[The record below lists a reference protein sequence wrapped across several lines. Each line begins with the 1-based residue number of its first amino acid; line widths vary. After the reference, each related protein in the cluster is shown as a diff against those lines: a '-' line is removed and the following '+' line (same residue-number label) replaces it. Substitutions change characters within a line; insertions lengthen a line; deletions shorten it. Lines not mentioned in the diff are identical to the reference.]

1 MSKPFATKIVQNDVL
16 TLQTN
21 DGASAQ
27 VILDQTLPLGNFN
40 VQILTDAFNKGI
52 RLKNNPQAF
61 FEIEGGNAQINLS
74 NGNLA
79 ENTTQ
84 LFMLGTGDVEQN
96 MLTVNNSITVAPAN
110 PLYNELNTGGAPGI
124 NVISRVNIVPD
135 PLGTRINSIIVN
147 TPNPDGREI
156 WFQNLGTA
164 VGQTLTFG
172 NLSGA
177 GTAGGLILAPGL
189 VDFVIP
195 PGGGASLMFD
205 ATASVD
211 GLWLIRAR
219 T

>member
-21 DGASAQ
+21 DGVSAQ
-27 VILDQTLPLGNFN
+27 VILDQTIPLGNFN
-40 VQILTDAFNKGI
+40 LQILTNAFNKGI
-52 RLKNNPQAF
+52 RLKNDPQAF
-61 FEIEGGNAQINLS
+61 LENRGRNAQINLS

-84 LFMLGTGDVEQN
+84 LFMLGSGIVTQN
-96 MLTVNNSITVAPAN
+96 MLTVDNSITVSPAN
-110 PLYNELNTGGAPGI
+110 PLYNELDTAGAPGI
-124 NVISRVNIVPD
+124 NVIGRVNMVPD
-135 PLGTRINSIIVN
+135 PLGTRINSIIVGS
-147 TPNPDGREI
+147 PNPDGREI

-177 GTAGGLILAPGL
+177 GTAGGLLLAPGL

-195 PGGGASLMFD
+195 AGGGASLMFD

-219 T
+219 A